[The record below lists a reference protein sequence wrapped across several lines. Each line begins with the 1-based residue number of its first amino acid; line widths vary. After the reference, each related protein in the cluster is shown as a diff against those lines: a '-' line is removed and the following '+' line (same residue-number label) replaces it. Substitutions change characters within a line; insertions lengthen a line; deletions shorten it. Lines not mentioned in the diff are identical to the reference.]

1 MSGSATAGLPN
12 LAARTSLRE
21 QVANALRAAMI
32 SGQLQP
38 GVVYS
43 APALAATFG
52 VSATPVREAMLD
64 LAKEGLVEA
73 VRNKGFRVIQLSDR
87 DLDELTDLRMLIEVP
102 TTAELA
108 GRLDAGAL
116 AGLRELA
123 NRIEAGAA
131 NNDLIAYLE
140 ADREFHL
147 TLLGHAG
154 NRHLVELVGELRSR
168 ARLYGLG
175 RLADTGALGDSA
187 REHTSLVGLIER
199 GDSEATQALIR
210 QHIQHARGHW
220 AGP

>member
-1 MSGSATAGLPN
+1 MSVELPN
-12 LAARTSLRE
+12 LAERVSLRE

-43 APALAATFG
+43 APALATTFG

-73 VRNKGFRVIQLSDR
+73 VRNRGFRVTELSER
-87 DLDELTDLRMLIEVP
+87 DLDELTELRMLIEVP
-102 TTAELA
+102 TTARLA
-108 GRLDAGAL
+108 GRLDRAAI
-116 AGLRELA
+116 AELRELSA
-123 NRIEAGAA
+123 AIEAGAA
-131 NNDLIAYLE
+131 AGDLIAYLD

-154 NRHLVELVGELRSR
+154 NRHLVDLVGELRSR

-175 RLADTGALGDSA
+175 RLAESGVLVDSA
-187 REHTSLVGLIER
+187 REHTTLVELLER
-199 GDSEATQALIR
+199 GDPDAAESLIR
-210 QHIQHARGHW
+210 HHIQHVRGSW
-220 AGP
+220 AAQ

>member
-1 MSGSATAGLPN
+1 MTIELPN
-12 LAARTSLRE
+12 LNERTSLRQ
-21 QVANALRAAMI
+21 QVAKALRAAMI

-73 VRNKGFRVIQLSDR
+73 VRNKGFRVTELSEQ
-87 DLDELTDLRMLIEVP
+87 DLDELTELRMLIEVP
-102 TTAELA
+102 STAALA
-108 GRLDAGAL
+108 GRLDAAAL
-116 AGLRELA
+116 AELRELA
-123 NRIEAGAA
+123 SAIEAGAA
-131 NNDLIAYLE
+131 TGNLIGYLE

-147 TLLGHAG
+147 TLLGHGG

-175 RLADTGALGDSA
+175 RLAGSGVLVESA
-187 REHTSLVGLIER
+187 REHAALLDLIER
-199 GDSEATQALIR
+199 GDTAATETLIR
-210 QHIQHARGHW
+210 QHIRHVRGSW

>member
-1 MSGSATAGLPN
+1 VSIELI
-12 LAARTSLRE
+12 SLRQ

-43 APALAATFG
+43 APTLAATFG

-73 VRNKGFRVIQLSDR
+73 VRNKGFRITELSEQ
-87 DLDELTDLRMLIEVP
+87 DLDELTELRLLIEVP
-102 TTAELA
+102 STAGLA
-108 GRLDAGAL
+108 GKLDAPAL
-116 AGLRELA
+116 SALRELA
-123 NRIEAGAA
+123 AAIETGAA
-131 NNDLIAYLE
+131 AGNLIRYLE

-147 TLLGHAG
+147 TLLGHTG

-175 RLADTGALGDSA
+175 QLAGSRALTDSA
-187 REHTSLVGLIER
+187 HEHTELVNLIER
-199 GDSEATQALIR
+199 GDAAGTETLIR
-210 QHIQHARGHW
+210 QHIQHVRGIW
-220 AGP
+220 AAS

>member
-1 MSGSATAGLPN
+1 MTVELPN
-12 LAARTSLRE
+12 FAERVSLRE

-43 APALAATFG
+43 APNLAATFG

-73 VRNKGFRVIQLSDR
+73 VRNKGFRICELSER
-87 DLDELTDLRMLIEVP
+87 DLDELTELRLLIEVP
-102 TTAELA
+102 ATARLA
-108 GRLDAGAL
+108 GKLDAAAL
-116 AGLRELA
+116 ARLRELGDA
-123 NRIEAGAA
+123 IERGARAG
-131 NNDLIAYLE
+131 DLIAYLE

-147 TLLGHAG
+147 TLLRHAG

-175 RLADTGALGDSA
+175 RLADAGVLVDSA
-187 REHTSLVGLIER
+187 EEHTRLLDLLER
-199 GDSEATQALIR
+199 GDSAAAEFLAR
-210 QHIQHARGHW
+210 QHIQHVRGIWAR
-220 AGP
+220 P